1 MEGRRSR
8 ADAIEVSVV
17 IDPGF
22 AERGGRPRRPDEERC
37 DDHTFRCDATAE
49 GPLRSRACW
58 GTLPTDRVPGGL
70 GPPDHA
76 VAGPAQ
82 LVLSKLYV
90 PSQFQPF
97 VTVELAV
104 TVTLASNPA
113 KAPVPPAIVHSP
125 RPSAKP
131 R

>member
-1 MEGRRSR
+1 M
-8 ADAIEVSVV
+8 
-17 IDPGF
+17 
-22 AERGGRPRRPDEERC
+22 
-37 DDHTFRCDATAE
+37 
-49 GPLRSRACW
+49 
-58 GTLPTDRVPGGL
+58 
-70 GPPDHA
+70 
-76 VAGPAQ
+76 
-82 LVLSKLYV
+82 VLSKLYV